1 MENIMHLE
9 LLLGIKLLKAK
20 QQRAGMEN
28 KRREEQDT

>member
-1 MENIMHLE
+1 MTRLE